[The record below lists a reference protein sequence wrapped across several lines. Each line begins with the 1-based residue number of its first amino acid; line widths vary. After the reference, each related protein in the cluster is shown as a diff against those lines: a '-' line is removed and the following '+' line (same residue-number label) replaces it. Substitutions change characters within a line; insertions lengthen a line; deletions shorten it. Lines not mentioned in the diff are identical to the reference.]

1 MGNKYIFQATWIT
14 IFHCSYN
21 FFLFCLKEG
30 PPQVKLKYYCSLT
43 PLLPPPSLHPFFL
56 SDPHPSNNFLITGLL
71 SFATA
76 HLHVVTVSF
85 MFHPPFRNLPQ

>member
-30 PPQVKLKYYCSLT
+30 RPQVKLKYY
-43 PLLPPPSLHPFFL
+43 
-56 SDPHPSNNFLITGLL
+56 
-71 SFATA
+71 
-76 HLHVVTVSF
+76 
-85 MFHPPFRNLPQ
+85 

>member
-43 PLLPPPSLHPFFL
+43 PLLPPPLP
-56 SDPHPSNNFLITGLL
+56 PPLL
-71 SFATA
+71 FE
-76 HLHVVTVSF
+76 
-85 MFHPPFRNLPQ
+85 

>member
-21 FFLFCLKEG
+21 FCFVLFERG
-30 PPQVKLKYYCSLT
+30 TSSSEAEI
-43 PLLPPPSLHPFFL
+43 LLIADSPSPPPSLHPFFL
-56 SDPHPSNNFLITGLL
+56 SDPHPPNNFLITGLL